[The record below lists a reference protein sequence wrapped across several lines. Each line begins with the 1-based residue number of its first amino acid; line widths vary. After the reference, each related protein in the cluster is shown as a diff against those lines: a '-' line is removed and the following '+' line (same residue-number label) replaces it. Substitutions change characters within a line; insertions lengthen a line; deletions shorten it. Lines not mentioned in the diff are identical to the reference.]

1 MYRVRLQY
9 VGQRPSSVG
18 ALRRRRGE
26 KLVIRKRPRQIPLDR
41 RLHILVPALRR
52 LSARTVPTARLR
64 HARAF
69 ALRLERLSQHFVIPA
84 VRRQHR
90 RHVVQDIALRAV
102 ARARRA
108 VSALAFGAIE
118 QRLPQLR
125 PHEPGRVGVTVRAHL
140 QITKFIRLQL
150 PILSTQRRRVLQ
162 RATEPF
168 AKLSAN
174 LSERARRRFRRA
186 RAYRGVVYQ

>member
-1 MYRVRLQY
+1 
-9 VGQRPSSVG
+9 
-18 ALRRRRGE
+18 
-26 KLVIRKRPRQIPLDR
+26 
-41 RLHILVPALRR
+41 
-52 LSARTVPTARLR
+52 VPTL
-64 HARAF
+64 
-69 ALRLERLSQHFVIPA
+69 AL
-84 VRRQHR
+84 
-90 RHVVQDIALRAV
+90 
-102 ARARRA
+102 
-108 VSALAFGAIE
+108 GAIE
-118 QRLPQLR
+118 QGLPQLR